1 MGYFETYILP
11 IIVFMYGRIL
21 SLSWWLW
28 WWVIMMMM
36 MWHPRYELVHTSCL
50 AIHKLSQLTNYLH
63 IHPTKLQNM
72 NQAWIFFGALD
83 FCVSNIPDGN
93 FPEHYDLVNLV
104 VWQFNSSTI
113 SWCAAAYLGPTMLL
127 MDRAAAPLRYKA
139 TCCYEWSDGGNEG
152 CFWLFW
158 F

>member
-1 MGYFETYILP
+1 
-11 IIVFMYGRIL
+11 
-21 SLSWWLW
+21 
-28 WWVIMMMM
+28 MMMY
-36 MWHPRYELVHTSCL
+36 HPRDELVHTSCL

-72 NQAWIFFGALD
+72 NQAWLGFWFFSAF
-83 FCVSNIPDGN
+83 FCVSIILAGN

-113 SWCAAAYLGPTMLL
+113 IWCAAAYLGPTMLL

-139 TCCYEWSDGGNEG
+139 TCCFEWFDGGDEG
-152 CFWLFW
+152 CSWDGDGDGDGDSSKYWNQLDFSNAGFLAVSCLPVS
-158 F
+158 